1 METQLKCHLKA
12 TKMEGAGW
20 VCGPEVACLNSICD
34 FQGLIACDTRTCTCA
49 RAGGGAVSVLFW
61 VTLGHLYSYPN
72 LLQTEAGVNHNHV
85 LFCFFFFTSH
95 SKTRALTY
103 VFPMKLNSFN

>member
-34 FQGLIACDTRTCTCA
+34 FQGLNACDTRICTCA
-49 RAGGGAVSVLFW
+49 RAGGGGSECFI
-61 VTLGHLYSYPN
+61 LGHLGASVQLY
-72 LLQTEAGVNHNHV
+72 
-85 LFCFFFFTSH
+85 
-95 SKTRALTY
+95 
-103 VFPMKLNSFN
+103 KLVTD